1 MVEASDRVE
10 NRGLRVLRMIEMEGL
25 SAKQEQ
31 ASLQR
36 AGDAVLN

>member
-31 ASLQR
+31 ALLQR
-36 AGDAVLN
+36 AGDAALN

>member
-1 MVEASDRVE
+1 MVEASDRVG

-31 ASLQR
+31 ALLQQ